1 MMHTRAPIEQF
12 QQAAQQKWEQ
22 QADFKEYMS
31 AVNPPMPKIDVVD
44 FPHSLHEEGATR
56 VIPFDLQQQ
65 LQTPYAA
72 TTPNLMANFVRIM
85 DGTSIR
91 TDAKATSQMFYVIR
105 GQGRTQMQHGTIEW
119 NEGDLFTLP
128 AVPDALH
135 SATADAALYWVHDA
149 PLLNY
154 LGVQPSEQRF
164 EPVLYTKARL
174 HAELAKVR
182 AQGEGRN
189 RTGVLLSNPNFPL
202 TMTLTHTLWS
212 LYNVLPKGIVQKPHR
227 HNSIA
232 IDYCVAAG
240 ENTYTMIG
248 KELDE
253 NGQIIDP
260 IKANWVAG
268 SVFITPPGWWHSHHN
283 ESAEDA
289 IVLPIQDA
297 GLIMNMQILD
307 FRFVK

>member
-1 MMHTRAPIEQF
+1 MLAKQPIEQV
-12 QQAAQQKWEQ
+12 QQAPQQQWEQ

-31 AVNPPMPKIDVVD
+31 AVNPPMPKIEVVD
-44 FPHSLHEEGATR
+44 FPHTLHAEGASR
-56 VIPFDLQQQ
+56 VIPFDLSEH
-65 LQTPYAA
+65 LETAYPA
-72 TTPNLMANFVRIM
+72 TTPNLMANFIRIIE
-85 DGTSIR
+85 GTSLV

-105 GQGRTQMQHGTIEW
+105 GKGRTQMQQGTIEW
-119 NEGDLFTLP
+119 KQGDLFTLP
-128 AVPDALH
+128 ALPDALH
-135 SATADAALYWVHDA
+135 SATEDAALYWVTDS
-149 PLLNY
+149 PLLSY
-154 LGVQPSEQRF
+154 LGVIPTEQRF
-164 EPVLYTKARL
+164 SPFLYTKERL
-174 HAELAKVR
+174 ESELAAVR

-189 RTGVLLSNPNFPL
+189 RTGILLSNPNFPL

-240 ENTYTMIG
+240 EKTYTMIG
-248 KELDE
+248 KEIDDQ
-253 NGQIIDP
+253 GQIINP
-260 IKANWVAG
+260 IRANWVAG

-283 ESAEDA
+283 ESGEDA

-307 FRFVK
+307 FNHVK